1 MKTRIT
7 VALIAALFANVA
19 AAGEGYWNNIDNGF
33 DKMVYAQKDQAQYWA
48 GVGASFDNML
58 NHTPYYGPTEVTV
71 ARGVKD
77 PVEIALQAPGTSGS
91 TSERD
96 TYFANV
102 DASFERNMNHTPY
115 YGPTEVT
122 VARQQDHRVDRLIH
136 ALRNEKPAATELVAA
151 EGDDAKGGS
160 L

>member
-71 ARGVKD
+71 AR
-77 PVEIALQAPGTSGS
+77 
-91 TSERD
+91 
-96 TYFANV
+96 
-102 DASFERNMNHTPY
+102 
-115 YGPTEVT
+115 
-122 VARQQDHRVDRLIH
+122 QQDHRVDRLIH